1 MEDVQRVHTITYP
14 TLALEQLS
22 QLFLNFEEDA
32 VAVDMSSAGAERQ
45 EKEDLRGRNGS
56 FST

>member
-1 MEDVQRVHTITYP
+1 
-14 TLALEQLS
+14 LALEQLS
-22 QLFLNFEEDA
+22 QLFLNFEEGVCWADA
-32 VAVDMSSAGAERQ
+32 VAVDMSGAGAERQ